1 MGDEKKVNPDQII
14 PSFVKLR
21 DVKLAYYYI
30 ITNSKYLL
38 LTPLLVTISLHLST
52 YTTKDLFILLNHL
65 KQNLVCTAPQSP
77 PSTDQATTSPAL
89 HPGDSATHSAL
100 LHSLRQAPTRRPPLR
115 LSVQETYSASGD
127 RYPMYLYTSATPT
140 CNKTEESKSWS
151 CSKVQ
156 QNMRIQVF

>member
-65 KQNLVCTAPQSP
+65 KQNLV
-77 PSTDQATTSPAL
+77 
-89 HPGDSATHSAL
+89 
-100 LHSLRQAPTRRPPLR
+100 
-115 LSVQETYSASGD
+115 
-127 RYPMYLYTSATPT
+127 
-140 CNKTEESKSWS
+140 W
-151 CSKVQ
+151 
-156 QNMRIQVF
+156 